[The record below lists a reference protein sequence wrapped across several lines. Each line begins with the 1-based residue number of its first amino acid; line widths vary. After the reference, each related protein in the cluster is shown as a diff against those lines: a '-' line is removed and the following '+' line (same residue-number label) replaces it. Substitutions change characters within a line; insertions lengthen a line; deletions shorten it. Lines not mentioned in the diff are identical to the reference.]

1 MSTEQ
6 RALLA
11 TVLALVIFVVWGF
24 LFPQPSEP
32 PQSAKPV
39 AGPEAPTAA
48 VPRPPAAPT
57 AVAPLRSA
65 AASPAPP
72 EREVVVET
80 DLIRAV
86 LTSRGATLKSWGL
99 KRYESDDGKPVDLV
113 APSAGPWAPLLAWSG
128 GLEEAAP
135 IDFDVDRDRL
145 DLRSSGE
152 TGTVTFTSRAD
163 GPLRLIKRLTFRRDA
178 YRVEVQLLWRN
189 AGKKPIG
196 ILPEIAW
203 GPGLRDDR
211 GRSRSQLQ
219 PPTTWVDGRRVTDDL
234 QKLQAPSTH
243 SGAVSWVALY
253 DQYFAAALLP
263 DGEAVVASVR
273 KDPRGLPL
281 IALAAPA
288 RTLQP
293 GSEAT
298 NRFALYAGPKAL
310 ERLKA
315 VGPNLDSIVDLGWF
329 DFLARPALALLRF
342 LHRFTGN
349 YGLAIILVTLL
360 QKVVFHPLTVKSL
373 RSMQAMQALQPKI
386 AAVQERYKNN
396 PQRKQQEMMDLYKK
410 HGVNPMGGCLPMLL
424 QIPIFIALYNAL
436 SNSVEMWRARFLWVR
451 DLSQPDALFTIDVWG
466 LKDYPF
472 NLLAILMGITM
483 FIQQKQAPVAG
494 DPRQAKLML
503 YLMPTIFTFMF
514 WTFPSGLVLYWLVNN
529 ILQIGQQYWLERQGK
544 LKPREAEKA

>member
-11 TVLALVIFVVWGF
+11 TVIALAIFVAWGF
-24 LFPQPSEP
+24 LFPQSSEP
-32 PQSAKPV
+32 PQRAKP
-39 AGPEAPTAA
+39 ATGPETPKAPA
-48 VPRPPAAPT
+48 PRPAAAPT
-57 AVAPLRSA
+57 AVAPLKGA
-65 AASPAPP
+65 AASSKLP
-72 EREVVVET
+72 EREVIVDT
-80 DLIRAV
+80 DLIRVV
-86 LTSRGATLKSWGL
+86 LTTRGATLKSWEL
-99 KRYESDDGKPVDLV
+99 KRYTRDDGKPVDLV
-113 APSAGPWAPLLAWSG
+113 PPTEGSWAPLLAWSG
-128 GLEEAAP
+128 KLEEAAP
-135 IDFDVDRDRL
+135 IDFEADRDRL
-145 DLRSSGE
+145 DLRSPSE
-152 TGTVTFTSRAD
+152 TGTVTFTSRTG
-163 GPLRLIKRLTFRRDA
+163 GPLRLTKRLTFRGDI
-178 YRVEVQLLWRN
+178 YRVEVQLVWEN
-189 AGKKPIG
+189 EGKKPIG

-211 GRSRSQLQ
+211 DRSRSQLQ

-234 QKLQAPSTH
+234 EKLQGPSTH
-243 SGAVSWVALY
+243 SGAVSWIALH

-263 DGEAVVASVR
+263 DGEAVVATVR
-273 KDPRGLPL
+273 KDARGQAL
-281 IALAAPA
+281 ISLAARA
-288 RTLQP
+288 QTLQP
-293 GSEAT
+293 GAEASG
-298 NRFALYAGPKAL
+298 RFTLYAGPKVL
-310 ERLKA
+310 DRLKA

-329 DFLARPALALLRF
+329 DFLARPAVELLRF
-342 LHRFTGN
+342 LYRFTGN

-360 QKVVFHPLTVKSL
+360 QKVLFHPLTIKSL

-436 SNSVEMWRARFLWVR
+436 SNSVEMWRARFLWIK

-472 NLLAILMGITM
+472 NLLSLLMGVTM
-483 FIQQKQAPVAG
+483 FVQQKQAPVAG

-503 YLMPTIFTFMF
+503 YLMPTMFTFMF

-529 ILQIGQQYWLERQGK
+529 ILQIGQQYWLERRGK
-544 LKPREAEKA
+544 LGQREAEKT